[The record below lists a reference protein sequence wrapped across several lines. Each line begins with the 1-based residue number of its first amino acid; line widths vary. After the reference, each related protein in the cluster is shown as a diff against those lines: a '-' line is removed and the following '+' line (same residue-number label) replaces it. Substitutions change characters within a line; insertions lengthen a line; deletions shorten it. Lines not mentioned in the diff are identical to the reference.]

1 MRKHY
6 SQSEEKTH
14 KKLKIVGK
22 QQEED
27 EYQFSNNVPTHYV
40 DDLDRKMKDINL
52 QIELIGKICDTKM
65 AQSYE
70 EYHNTIK
77 SSKAQLWDDLTKLN
91 FKLIEYKKQ
100 NTKEDYI
107 SKLKADLK
115 SITQQVQQKDKELSK
130 NSKMLEELE
139 TKINSID
146 EERNFLAKEIKN
158 SKYYN
163 QYLKAKLKQLEET
176 DPSKIF
182 EELQQG
188 QQKQLTDNMKKSIE
202 TKNTL
207 SPVNNHDSESD
218 MEDQIIAITNNP
230 ADKKKKVEKLE
241 HYIEKNKDIIDNK
254 LNEVE
259 GKLNL
264 KYKRLNLLENFK
276 NPILHVLYSKTVNYI
291 TKMNE
296 SKNGKIQSKDIFFRK
311 DNQAS
316 LTNSLNISSNSESNL
331 FQGVNLHKRDKREI
345 VKDFLSDEITK
356 KIVYSILYKE
366 DNF

>member
-14 KKLKIVGK
+14 KKLKIIGK

-27 EYQFSNNVPTHYV
+27 EYQFSSNVPTHYV

-115 SITQQVQQKDKELSK
+115 SITQQVQQKDKELTK

-176 DPSKIF
+176 DPSKVY

-188 QQKQLTDNMKKSIE
+188 QQKQPDSTKKPFEI
-202 TKNTL
+202 KNL
-207 SPVNNHDSESD
+207 QSPVNHDSDSD
-218 MEDQIIAITNNP
+218 VDDQITAIASNP
-230 ADKKKKVEKLE
+230 SDKKKKVEKLE

-296 SKNGKIQSKDIFFRK
+296 SKNCKIQSKDIFFRK
-311 DNQAS
+311 ENPS
-316 LTNSLNISSNSESNL
+316 VTNSANLSPNESNL

-356 KIVYSILYKE
+356 KIVYNILYKE